1 MNKRLKEARTALGLS
16 QIEVAKKI
24 GVSRSAISRLESGDI
39 SFTGRTIQS
48 ICEKLHIN
56 ETWFRSGEGEMLEA
70 KGETL
75 EDLLGGK
82 ELDETERS
90 LFETFLTLPHESRQ
104 LVIEFVEF
112 CAAQFAA
119 NPADVPS
126 VESGADVA
134 AQVAELERQLAAE
147 KARADRAEA
156 EAREARAETMARTE
170 ELLSVYR
177 EDMVED
183 GQQGLSPVQQ
193 GKSSSPSR

>member
-1 MNKRLKEARTALGLS
+1 MNKRLKEARTALGFS
-16 QIEVAKKI
+16 QTEVANKI

-39 SFTGRTIQS
+39 SFTERTIKS
-48 ICEKLHIN
+48 VCEKLRIN
-56 ETWFRSGEGEMLEA
+56 ETWFRSGEGEMFEA

-75 EDLLGGK
+75 EDLLGGQ
-82 ELDETERS
+82 ELDEDERS

-119 NPADVPS
+119 NAADAPVAD
-126 VESGADVA
+126 SGTDMVARVA
-134 AQVAELERQLAAE
+134 ALESQLAAE

-156 EAREARAETMARTE
+156 EAREARAEAMARTE

-177 EDMVED
+177 EDEAEV
-183 GQQGLSPVQQ
+183 GQQGLAPVQRER
-193 GKSSSPSR
+193 SSSPSR